1 MSAPAIAVFGSC
13 VSRDLF
19 EDARLRPSLGHYG
32 ARSSIISAVA
42 APVAIAPERI
52 AIPSEWQRRQV
63 LADFGKTFFAAL
75 EETRPDWLV
84 IDLIDERFDVLCTT
98 SGSFVTRSSA
108 FQAAGLDEAADLGLQ
123 PIRRMSPDGRA
134 LFAAA
139 APEFARRVLELV
151 PRERIVLHRALWC
164 THFLRDGAVHDFSEE
179 RRQLSELQNAMLT
192 DSYDVLDEAFGG
204 VDAAIE
210 VDPRR
215 HLADAHHRWE
225 LEPYHYVPAYNAYAA
240 DALLRLTGAAV
251 GVA

>member
-1 MSAPAIAVFGSC
+1 MSPPAVAIFGSC

-32 ARSSIISAVA
+32 ARSSVISAVA
-42 APVAIAPERI
+42 TPVAIDPARV
-52 AIPSEWQRRQV
+52 AISSEWQRRCV
-63 LADFGKTFFAAL
+63 LADFGKTFFDSL
-75 EETRPDWLV
+75 EQQRPDWLV
-84 IDLIDERFDVLCTT
+84 IDLIDERFDVLCT

-108 FQAAGLDEAADLGLQ
+108 FQAAGLDDATDLGLQ

-139 APEFARRVLELV
+139 APDFVARVLELV

-164 THFLRDGAVHDFSEE
+164 TRFGRGGAVLDFPEE
-179 RRQLSELQNAMLT
+179 RRQLSELQNAMLR
-192 DSYDVLDEAFGG
+192 DGYDALEEAFGG
-204 VDAAIE
+204 VGATIA
-210 VDPRR
+210 VDPAT

-225 LEPYHYVPAYNAYAA
+225 LEPYHYEPAYNAHAA
-240 DALLRLTGAAV
+240 HELLRLTGLAV